1 MIHIRAVL
9 LLAVLGGCAVGP
21 DYQRPEISTP
31 DSWHEDLVRG
41 LSPGGASLA
50 NWWTVFDDA
59 ALTALIDRAR
69 EGSHDLRVAVARIAE
84 AQARRGIASGEL
96 FPAIDAN
103 ALYEYTDP
111 SDRVTGDMK
120 SFDFYSAGLGAGWEV
135 DLFGRVRRSVEA
147 TEADFQ
153 ASLEL
158 YRDVL
163 VVLYASVATNYVE
176 VRSLQKRIGYAE
188 ANIDAQ
194 AETLELVRAR
204 NRAGLVGDL
213 DLREAEL
220 NLARTESVLPL
231 LRQALTAAI
240 NRLSVLIG
248 EYPSHLHDELREPRE
263 IPLLPHQVLV
273 GLPRDLLR
281 QRPDLRQAERGL
293 AAQTAR
299 IGVATADLYPRLTLL
314 GTFSFDASSSGNWFS
329 AAAQSLSLGPQ
340 LRWNLFDGGSI
351 RSNIR
356 VQDALAEQALVR
368 YEQAVLEAM
377 EEVENALASY
387 VHESDRLDALGR
399 SATAAQQSVEL
410 VKTLYLTGLVDF
422 QNVLDEERTLFEEQ
436 DKLAASEG
444 RVTQN
449 LIQVYRT
456 LGGGW

>member
-1 MIHIRAVL
+1 
-9 LLAVLGGCAVGP
+9 
-21 DYQRPEISTP
+21 
-31 DSWHEDLVRG
+31 
-41 LSPGGASLA
+41 
-50 NWWTVFDDA
+50 
-59 ALTALIDRAR
+59 
-69 EGSHDLRVAVARIAE
+69 VARIAE

-103 ALYEYTDP
+103 ALYQYTDP
-111 SDRVTGDMK
+111 SDRVTGDQK
-120 SFDFYSAGLGAGWEV
+120 SFDFYSAGLGAAWEV

-176 VRSLQKRIGYAE
+176 VRSLQKRIRYAE

-194 AETLELVRAR
+194 AETLELVRER

-314 GTFSFDASSSGNWFS
+314 GSFSFDATSSGSWFG
-329 AAAQSLSLGPQ
+329 AASQALSLGPQ

-368 YEQAVLEAM
+368 YEQAVLEAV

-387 VHESDRLDALGR
+387 LHESDRLDALRR
-399 SATAAQQSVEL
+399 STAAALQAVEL
-410 VKTLYLTGLVDF
+410 VKTLYLIGLVDF
-422 QNVLDEERTLFEEQ
+422 QNLLDQERSLFEEQ
-436 DKLAASEG
+436 DNLATSEG

>member
-1 MIHIRAVL
+1 VIHIRAVL
-9 LLAVLGGCAVGP
+9 LLAVLTGCAVGP
-21 DYQRPEISTP
+21 DYQRPEVSTP
-31 DSWHEDLVRG
+31 DAWHQDLVGG
-41 LSPGGASLA
+41 LATGETSLGS
-50 NWWTVFDDA
+50 WWTVFDDPI
-59 ALTALIDRAR
+59 LIGLIERAS
-69 EGSHDLRVAVARIAE
+69 EGSHDVRAAVARIAE
-84 AQARRGIASGEL
+84 AQARRGIASGDL
-96 FPAIDAN
+96 FPAIDTN
-103 ALYEYTDP
+103 TLYEYTDP
-111 SDRVTGDMK
+111 SDKVSGDLK
-120 SFDFYSAGLGAGWEV
+120 SSNFYSAGLGAAWEV

-163 VVLYASVATNYVE
+163 VVLYASVATSYVE
-176 VRSLQKRIGYAE
+176 VRSLQKRIRYAKS
-188 ANIDAQ
+188 NIETQ
-194 AETLELVRAR
+194 AETLELVRVR

-220 NLARTESVLPL
+220 NLARTESVLPQ
-231 LRQALTAAI
+231 LRQALTAAV
-240 NRLSVLIG
+240 NRVGVLVG
-248 EYPSHLHDELREPRE
+248 EYPSALHAELREPRE

-314 GTFSFDASSSGNWFS
+314 GSFSFDASSSGDWFS

-340 LRWNLFDGGSI
+340 LRWNVFDGGSI

-368 YEQAVLEAM
+368 YEQAVLEAV

-387 VHESDRLDALGR
+387 VYESERLDALRR
-399 SATAAQQSVEL
+399 STEAALQAVEL
-410 VKTLYLTGLVDF
+410 VKTQYLLGIVDF

-436 DKLAASEG
+436 DRLATSEG
-444 RVTQN
+444 RETQN
-449 LIQVYRT
+449 LIQVYRA